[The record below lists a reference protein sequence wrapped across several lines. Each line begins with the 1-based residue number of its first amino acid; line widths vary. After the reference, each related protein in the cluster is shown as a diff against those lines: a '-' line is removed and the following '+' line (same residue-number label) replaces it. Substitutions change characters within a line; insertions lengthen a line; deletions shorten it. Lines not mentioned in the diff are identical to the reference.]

1 MTQAANSALHS
12 ARLRF
17 VEGLPAR
24 ADELSS
30 TAERLA
36 RDPGDQEAAVMLR
49 RRLHALLAS
58 AQVFE
63 ERALSLAV
71 QDLIARLDVAQR
83 AERPFTREE
92 IDAVSVVVTS
102 LPTYVRPSLQPP
114 AAYSDVR
121 ELLGGEHERPT
132 IRPAAISGESS
143 PEPERSQAASAE
155 ALVEQ
160 VSAPV
165 VIADFELETD
175 EYVPAALADSTPPAA
190 NDLEPD
196 LFSEFTSEIANVP
209 EERPLPPRAR
219 RIIALSSLQPGPGG
233 WDSRDAEPE
242 ASGDRTTAEDSIR
255 RPAATTA
262 TTATTATAGT
272 SALGVLGSAW
282 TIVQPALAP
291 TPVSHEAVAAPQLEP
306 EIPEVSE
313 TSVEP
318 EPERAID
325 ATAEGLA
332 IGSTLE
338 LAGLSSDD
346 RPTVEALAPIS
357 FRETDVPSVRPL
369 PAARDSYPGGVARA
383 AATLF
388 VDEQSEPPAELKV
401 EAVSQIVRTFTTPS
415 GQPTGASTDDSWSNA
430 VAEAGE
436 ELAAWRESLQ
446 PPDAVP
452 EIVIE
457 DESAARETAS
467 VFPLE
472 TSDDRVTAVAVPA
485 NSLAGTTGDTVDTST
500 RDAGGTA
507 HRESEHGVLSAL
519 RRVTR
524 AFANVVGATHA
535 ETRELV
541 ADARDVGIRES
552 VDVLEASRESVD
564 ALEASPAD
572 GASVRESVADASEVG
587 VRESVD
593 VVEEAGQSGS
603 VEADS
608 LPLTAAAPEQ
618 NGNDDV
624 GRAYSAA
631 SAVTK
636 LRRPAK
642 YVARGPADD
651 PSGAVPAPDAQTPAD
666 PRGAITK
673 LRRPSKPIGRPD
685 SAELRAPSAS
695 QSNDLRPGQSERA
708 AAQTARRA
716 LSTDDV
722 FADAGR
728 AGFGGGAAALETL
741 DLDSAGDAG
750 AADLVAPHAAEP
762 SSAPEWLE
770 PNRLEST
777 GVTSLAPESA
787 ELGSLERNSI
797 SADDALDDDPITL
810 DMRPPE
816 IAEWADS
823 RTEIYERSQSVP
835 RNQST
840 HEETAAAQAD
850 DTRTADEALEPE
862 SQTFSI
868 APPSVASSTS
878 DVTATAAPAAS
889 QDIAI
894 EVPDAD
900 RDSSASVSI
909 GSDQLDV
916 DAASPLSA
924 AAALD
929 EDADADSS
937 ATANPFTTAQ
947 FAARGDDAAEVRA
960 ERSSDAPL
968 AIPAVDRDGDIVEPD
983 FSDQTSPGFGPP
995 VLLKQTVSGLLPV
1008 PRPAVVLLVADAS
1021 CAARATAGLTSDA
1034 YVVLHADSADEAVKR
1049 LHDAKPDLVLVS
1061 ADLASLPEI
1070 DLVRRLKTD
1079 PLTPVEQVHVLLP
1092 DGATFDQSF
1101 LEQISADGAVGEP
1114 LTNAALDP
1122 LLRNSAS
1129 SAAQERSA
1137 REGSIDDIAA
1147 QIAEEIRRGIAE
1159 SLRAGKHDHT
1169 RPGDGSQLM
1178 AAAWSAIGRVRSH
1191 LADQSRGQA
1200 RTEGEAQP
1208 SASLLPP
1215 TETSEA
1221 SRSASIHPSQLLAG
1235 HRVLVADDDPA
1246 VLWFFVGLLREA
1258 SAHVLQAHN
1267 GREALELAR
1276 RKQPHVIV
1284 SDILMPKLDGFGLCR
1299 ELKRDALLS
1308 HVPVILLSWK
1318 DDLLQRM
1325 RELDAGAAG
1334 YLRKE
1339 AGSQQIL
1346 AQLTDVLQPRTRLVA
1361 KLRGHAEV
1369 TGSLAE
1375 LGALSLLELVAAERP
1390 DSRISV
1396 RDALNLFEVDIRS
1409 GRRLSVTRTAADGA
1423 FTRGE
1428 KALMQL
1434 LGLAGGEFHV
1444 SSSTTQLKAGIPDP
1458 LDRALAGAGR
1468 RLSAI
1473 VDAVSD
1479 ARLLRV
1485 CLIAFD
1491 DDVLQSLLSA
1501 PSTRLHEVVAL
1512 FRTGNATAEGV
1523 LREGRFAPGELED
1536 YLRELARCVAITGVW
1551 DSHGEDLVAAAQR
1564 ERETPQLALLSSTLP
1579 PRTGSGSWSLA
1590 PEKRSSARPRSERP
1604 VLDPEPQAAAP
1615 AEEDPAPPAR
1625 RSSVPP
1631 AIIESSIVAFT
1642 TIDSDADATS
1652 AEQPVATAAS
1662 HTPSESDTVP
1672 ESLPP
1677 SAALAKIQTQPG
1689 IGPESRPP
1697 EVPDWL
1703 KPQALIANTS
1713 LARISASPLI
1723 TPPPHSALVASGV
1736 TLSTAPTV
1744 PPTDEV
1750 ETDAVS
1756 KAELDSF
1763 DLPIPS
1769 MFARAIPDRSE
1780 GMRLAGTLIVLAGVG
1795 YFGWQQFMLTPEPAQ
1810 PPQTRVEAAKK
1821 PPETTAS
1828 QPQAEA
1834 PTKTPEP
1841 SSAPSPAQP
1850 TIQNTQFGKVLPF
1863 VDASR
1868 GVAVA
1873 PDQGLLVIEFQA
1885 GSDPA
1890 PYVRVGSREL
1900 GKPPLAVALPAGR
1913 HELVVRT
1920 GKSTSF
1926 RYLIVR
1932 AGETRIVSVPL
1943 AEL

>member
-36 RDPGDQEAAVMLR
+36 RDPGDQEAAAMLR

-92 IDAVSVVVTS
+92 IDAVTVVVAS

-121 ELLGGEHERPT
+121 ELLGGEDERPT
-132 IRPAAISGESS
+132 ARPAAVSGATWS
-143 PEPERSQAASAE
+143 EPDRSQAASAE
-155 ALVEQ
+155 PLVEQ
-160 VSAPV
+160 VSGPV
-165 VIADFELETD
+165 VIADLDLDSD
-175 EYVPAALADSTPPAA
+175 EYVPAALADSTPPVA
-190 NDLEPD
+190 NDLDPD
-196 LFSEFTSEIANVP
+196 FFSEAASELENVFS
-209 EERPLPPRAR
+209 ERPLPPRAR
-219 RIIALSSLQPGPGG
+219 RIIALSALQPGPGG
-233 WDSRDAEPE
+233 WDSGAEPD
-242 ASGDRTTAEDSIR
+242 ASGAGTIAEDSIR
-255 RPAATTA
+255 RPAEPATTG
-262 TTATTATAGT
+262 GT
-272 SALGVLGSAW
+272 SASSVLGSTW

-291 TPVSHEAVAAPQLEP
+291 TPASNDVAAVRIEAD
-306 EIPEVSE
+306 VRE
-313 TSVEP
+313 TSVEA
-318 EPERAID
+318 EVD
-325 ATAEGLA
+325 ANAEGPA
-332 IGSTLE
+332 VESTFE
-338 LAGLSSDD
+338 LAGLSVDD
-346 RPTVEALAPIS
+346 RPTVEALAPIL

-388 VDEQSEPPAELKV
+388 ADERSELQAVAEV
-401 EAVSQIVRTFTTPS
+401 EAVSEIMKVFATPS
-415 GQPTGASTDDSWSNA
+415 AQPTTASHESWSNA

-436 ELAAWRESLQ
+436 ELAAWRDSLL
-446 PPDAVP
+446 PPDALP

-457 DESAARETAS
+457 DESAARTGAAS
-467 VFPLE
+467 GSAAAVLE
-472 TSDDRVTAVAVPA
+472 DSEEDRVTIVPVAESIHA
-485 NSLAGTTGDTVDTST
+485 RTTVDTTDTSP
-500 RDAGGTA
+500 RDASGPA
-507 HRESEHGVLSAL
+507 ARESEHGVLSAL

-524 AFANVVGATHA
+524 AFANVVGGTHA
-535 ETRELV
+535 EARESVEV

-552 VDVLEASRESVD
+552 VDVLEANRESVD
-564 ALEASPAD
+564 VSEASQVS
-572 GASVRESVADASEVG
+572 GTGVRESVADASEVG

-593 VVEEAGQSGS
+593 VVEEASQTGS
-603 VEADS
+603 AEADS
-608 LPLTAAAPEQ
+608 LPLTAASPEQ
-618 NGNDDV
+618 SENTDAV
-624 GRAYSAA
+624 RAHSAA
-631 SAVTK
+631 NAVTK

-642 YVARGPADD
+642 YVARGPASESSEVAG
-651 PSGAVPAPDAQTPAD
+651 PTHDAQPPAD

-685 SAELRAPSAS
+685 SADLSPASASHSHELRSGQPEMAPA
-695 QSNDLRPGQSERA
+695 QSV
-708 AAQTARRA
+708 RRA
-716 LSTDDV
+716 QSTDDV

-741 DLDSAGDAG
+741 DLDSASDAR
-750 AADLVAPHAAEP
+750 AVDPVAPNVIET

-777 GVTSLAPESA
+777 GVSSLAPESA
-787 ELGSLERNSI
+787 EFGSFERNSI
-797 SADDALDDDPITL
+797 SADDAFDDDPITL

-823 RTEIYERSQSVP
+823 RTEIHERSQSVP
-835 RNQST
+835 RIQST
-840 HEETAAAQAD
+840 REETAAAQAD
-850 DTRTADEALEPE
+850 DARAADDALEAE
-862 SQTFSI
+862 SQTFPI
-868 APPSVASSTS
+868 APASVISSTS
-878 DVTATAAPAAS
+878 DAGATAAPTP
-889 QDIAI
+889 DI
-894 EVPDAD
+894 EVEVSDPD
-900 RDSSASVSI
+900 RDSSATVLIS
-909 GSDQLDV
+909 GDLLDV
-916 DAASPLSA
+916 TAASPPTA

-929 EDADADSS
+929 QDADADSS
-937 ATANPFTTAQ
+937 ATAAPFTIAELTTSA
-947 FAARGDDAAEVRA
+947 DASAGLLA
-960 ERSSDAPL
+960 GRSSDASL
-968 AIPAVDRDGDIVEPD
+968 AIPAVDRSGDFVESD
-983 FSDQTSPGFGPP
+983 FSDQTSPGLGPP
-995 VLLKQTVSGLLPV
+995 VLLSQTVSGLLPV
-1008 PRPAVVLLVADAS
+1008 PRPALLLLVADAS
-1021 CAARATAGLTSDA
+1021 SAARATANLTSDA
-1034 YVVLHADSADEAVKR
+1034 YVVLHASSADEAVKH

-1061 ADLASLPEI
+1061 ADLASLPEV

-1092 DGATFDQSF
+1092 EGATFDQSF

-1122 LLRNSAS
+1122 LLRKSAS

-1137 REGSIDDIAA
+1137 REGSIDEIAA

-1200 RTEGEAQP
+1200 KQDGEGQP
-1208 SASLLPP
+1208 SASLLPA

-1369 TGSLAE
+1369 SGSLAE
-1375 LGALSLLELVAAERP
+1375 LGAFSMLELVAAERP
-1390 DSRISV
+1390 DARISV

-1434 LGLAGGEFHV
+1434 LGLAGAEFHV
-1444 SSSTTQLKAGIPDP
+1444 SSSTAQVKTGIPDP
-1458 LDRALAGAGR
+1458 LDRALAAAGR

-1551 DSHGEDLVAAAQR
+1551 DSNGEDLVAAAQR

-1590 PEKRSSARPRSERP
+1590 PEKRSSVRPRSESP
-1604 VLDPEPQAAAP
+1604 VLEPAPQAAAP
-1615 AEEDPAPPAR
+1615 AEDDAAPPAR

-1631 AIIESSIVAFT
+1631 AIIASSSVAFT
-1642 TIDSDADATS
+1642 TIDSDADPKA
-1652 AEQPVATAAS
+1652 AEQLIATAAS
-1662 HTPSESDTVP
+1662 HTPSDSDTVP
-1672 ESLPP
+1672 EASPP
-1677 SAALAKIQTQPG
+1677 SAAQEKIQTQPG

-1713 LARISASPLI
+1713 IARSSASPLI
-1723 TPPPHSALVASGV
+1723 TPPPHSALAASGV
-1736 TLSTAPTV
+1736 TLSTAPTA
-1744 PPTDEV
+1744 PPVSDEV

-1769 MFARAIPDRSE
+1769 MFARGLPDRSE
-1780 GMRLAGTLIVLAGVG
+1780 GLRLAGTLTVLAAVG
-1795 YFGWQQFMLTPEPAQ
+1795 YFGWQQFILTPEQAQ
-1810 PPQTRVEAAKK
+1810 PAQTRVEAAKK
-1821 PPETTAS
+1821 PPETIPTK
-1828 QPQAEA
+1828 PQAQA
-1834 PTKTPEP
+1834 PAKTPEP
-1841 SSAPSPAQP
+1841 SAAPLPAQP

-1885 GSDPA
+1885 GADPA